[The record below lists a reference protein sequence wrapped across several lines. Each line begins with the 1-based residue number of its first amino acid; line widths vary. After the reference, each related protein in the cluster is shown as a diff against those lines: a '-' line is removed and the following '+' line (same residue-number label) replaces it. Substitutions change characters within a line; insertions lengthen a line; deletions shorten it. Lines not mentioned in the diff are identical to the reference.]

1 MDENSI
7 LMIFQYIPY
16 VKRKNY
22 FPEIS
27 KKLKEKIGNLPIY
40 ISDNQIVF
48 FFLTKDA
55 AIRKSL
61 TKIINK
67 YRESYPNLI

>member
-1 MDENSI
+1 MDESSI

-16 VKRKNY
+16 VKRENY
-22 FPEIS
+22 FPEVS

-55 AIRKSL
+55 SIRKSL

-67 YRESYPNLI
+67 YRGIYPNLI